1 MTFNEPLVDLGTP
14 ASLGRVRRAKPSWS
28 QDIVSGRSALPG
40 RRLSGNDSGM
50 AVESLSRRSSART
63 ARTASNGRLYR
74 RRARVSD
81 VLGVALWLSSAV
93 AVGLF
98 LISGGV
104 ARLGTASDLVTSVGI
119 IVGLVGTNFVLAMLM
134 LAARVPLIDRAI
146 GHDRAIGLHRS
157 LGQPAFYLLVA
168 HGVLLLLGYAMGSGV
183 SAFAELGP
191 MLGIPDIPLA
201 VAGLALMGVVIVSS
215 LVVIRRRINYES
227 WHLIHLLSYF
237 AVALSIPHQLSV
249 GSVFSPA
256 SPERVYWLALYVL
269 AFGAIFLYRFVEP
282 LVSSIRHHLRVE
294 RIQQE
299 APGVVSLHLRG
310 RRLRA
315 LDSAGGQF
323 FIWRFWSPG
332 TWWHSHPISL
342 SSVPTETELRI
353 TVRDLGHG
361 SRSIS
366 SVPKGTAVWFEGPYG
381 IFTDAGRTSPKLAIA
396 VAGIGITPIRA
407 LLESSELKPG
417 EASILLRASTPD
429 DTFLW
434 EEVLEL
440 AKQKGITV
448 TTMVGN
454 RAQSGHGWMT
464 QQAADSGLTLTT
476 LFPDLR
482 HSDLYICGPTPWLDL
497 VETDARAAGLPD
509 HQVHAER
516 FDW

>member
-1 MTFNEPLVDLGTP
+1 MVIAP
-14 ASLGRVRRAKPSWS
+14 AA
-28 QDIVSGRSALPG
+28 
-40 RRLSGNDSGM
+40 
-50 AVESLSRRSSART
+50 RRSSPRIART
-63 ARTASNGRLYR
+63 PSNQKLYR

-81 VLGVALWLSSAV
+81 LLGIALWLSSAM

-98 LISGGV
+98 LVSGGV
-104 ARLGTASDLVTSVGI
+104 ARLGTPSDIVTSLGI
-119 IVGLVGTNFVLAMLM
+119 VTGLVGTNFVLAMLI
-134 LAARVPLIDRAI
+134 LAARIPMIDRAI
-146 GHDRAIGLHRS
+146 GHDRAITVHRA

-168 HGVLLLLGYAMGSGV
+168 HGLLLLVGYSMGSGITV
-183 SAFAELGP
+183 IAEIGP

-201 VAGLALMGVVIVSS
+201 IGGLALMAAVIVSS
-215 LVVIRRRINYES
+215 LVALRRRFSYET

-237 AVALSIPHQLSV
+237 AVAASIPHQLSI

-256 SPERVYWLALYVL
+256 SLERIYWVTLYVL

-282 LVSSIRHHLRVE
+282 LVSSIRHRLRVE

-310 RRLRA
+310 RKLRS

-323 FIWRFWSPG
+323 FIWRFWTPR

-342 SSVPTETELRI
+342 SSVPTETALRI
-353 TVRDLGHG
+353 TVRDLGCG

-366 SVPKGTAVWFEGPYG
+366 SVPRGTAVWFEGPYG
-381 IFTDAGRTSPKLAIA
+381 IFTDAGRTAPKLAIA

-407 LLESSELKPG
+407 LLEGSELKPG
-417 EASILLRASTPD
+417 EASILLRASTTD

-434 EEVLEL
+434 GEILEL
-440 AKQKGITV
+440 ASKKGITV
-448 TTMVGN
+448 TRMIGS
-454 RAQSGHGWMT
+454 RAHSGPGWMT
-464 QQAADSGLTLTT
+464 QQAADAATT
-476 LFPDLR
+476 IGSLFPDLKD
-482 HSDLYICGPTPWLDL
+482 SDLYLCGPTPWLDL
-497 VETDARAAGLPD
+497 VEADARAAGLAD